1 MMYVAAEPTTN
12 LNFFKVAFCLSL
24 LYLVSNFI
32 ISHLLNTAYFVQ
44 AREKGM
50 SLNFFR
56 RLRIVPRKRWA
67 TGSF

>member
-24 LYLVSNFI
+24 LISNFT

-44 AREKGM
+44 AKEKGM
-50 SLNFFR
+50 SLNIFR

>member
-1 MMYVAAEPTTN
+1 MMYVAAESTTN
-12 LNFFKVAFCLSL
+12 LNFKVAFCLSL
-24 LYLVSNFI
+24 LISNFI

-44 AREKGM
+44 AKEKGM
-50 SLNFFR
+50 SLNIFR

>member
-24 LYLVSNFI
+24 LISNFI

-44 AREKGM
+44 AKEKGM
-50 SLNFFR
+50 SLNIFR

>member
-24 LYLVSNFI
+24 LIINFI

-44 AREKGM
+44 AKEKGM
-50 SLNFFR
+50 SLNIFR